1 MQSDIIKQL
10 KALQSI
16 EPDKAWQT
24 AERGKLMERASAF
37 VVDDIFTVREI
48 QEEKPAFSL
57 RNLFPSRLAVTMT
70 SLALIITSGLM
81 TVNASQSSLPGEK
94 LYAVKKAGEKVAL
107 AVASEEDKP
116 KIEIQQAGKRLE
128 ELAEVSKNA
137 GDKDKAEAL
146 VAEFQEKIDSA
157 NTHLEQLSAKG
168 KTDTSVKVADV
179 AKIVNEQSE
188 KYTQVL
194 QATAQAMPEEMK
206 GQMAVQVADASV
218 ATQQT
223 NLRALLVMVESP
235 EETPISQ
242 EEMAAKVQ
250 TAVDQTQAKIDVIA
264 LQTTTSST
272 DCTEPVAEEPPV
284 AQEPVEATET
294 EGVCPLGTS
303 AEDTAKTEEAQKEM
317 DKAKENLKNNNLA
330 DTLKSV
336 VAATQIASEVSAATV
351 AESVQTPAA
360 STENAEG
367 QAIDT
372 ASETQAVN

>member
-37 VVDDIFTVREI
+37 GVDDVFTIREI
-48 QEEKPAFSL
+48 KEEKPGFSL
-57 RNLFPSRLAVTMT
+57 RNLFSSRLAVAMT
-70 SLALIITSGLM
+70 SLAVIITSGLM
-81 TVNASQSSLPGEK
+81 TVNASQSSLPGDK

-116 KIEIQQAGKRLE
+116 KIEIKQAGKRLE

-146 VAEFQEKIDSA
+146 VAEFQAKIDSA

-194 QATAQAMPEEMK
+194 QATAQAMPDEMK
-206 GQMAVQVADASV
+206 GQMAVRVADASV

-235 EETPISQ
+235 AETTIPQ
-242 EEMAAKVQ
+242 EEIAAKVQ
-250 TAVDQTQAKIDVIA
+250 TAVEQTQAKIDVIA
-264 LQTTTSST
+264 QQTTATSST
-272 DCTEPVAEEPPV
+272 DCTEPVAEEPLA
-284 AQEPVEATET
+284 AQEPVAA
-294 EGVCPLGTS
+294 EGICPLGTNPKD
-303 AEDTAKTEEAQKEM
+303 AVKTEEAQKEM

-351 AESVQTPAA
+351 AEPVETPE
-360 STENAEG
+360 STTENTEG
-367 QAIDT
+367 QAIGT
-372 ASETQAVN
+372 ASETQTAQ